1 MIPISFFLINSLS
14 AFNDFFRLLRLG
26 FNLPLE
32 LYLNIALFL
41 IVIFRTKVIKKT
53 YFFYLLLLCLAVS
66 FISGFLNNTFS
77 IYSIRTFYIFLMP
90 IVMMNYGNQYYSQ
103 EKDIKKVELKMKG
116 WMKLL
121 LVWTLFQSLIYILL
135 FIFGI
140 ADRVGA
146 SLPLII
152 PITYLSLYQSNLFI
166 YLYPLILISGKRASF
181 VSLLILGIDQFSRG
195 NYINFRF
202 ISKKILYFISL
213 VTLVL
218 LLFSSKI
225 FVYLERWTQ
234 GLSLIDGFENLF
246 QIDQSKI
253 IYALDIF
260 SSGRVEQIMA
270 GIDSINNTFLA
281 SLIGIGSGAKVV
293 YPFSGEVS
301 WYVHN
306 TFVSYAMQC
315 GYVLSA
321 LIFYLIFY
329 IILKYRK
336 KLKYNNSFAYLY
348 VLIYIPT
355 FFLSSSI
362 FINSFFWFFLG
373 ALNVSYKNQ
382 KMFNDIV

>member
-1 MIPISFFLINSLS
+1 MIPVSFFLINSLS
-14 AFNDFFRLLRLG
+14 AFNDFFRLLKLG

-53 YFFYLLLLCLAVS
+53 YFSYLLISCLLISL
-66 FISGFLNNTFS
+66 ISGLLNNSFS

-90 IVMMNYGNQYYSQ
+90 IVMMNYGYQYYSK
-103 EKDIKKVELKMKG
+103 EKNIKKTELKMKG
-116 WMKLL
+116 WIKLL
-121 LVWTLFQSLIYILL
+121 LIWTLFQSGIYILL
-135 FIFGI
+135 FMIGI
-140 ADRVGA
+140 NDRVGA

-152 PITYLSLYQSNLFI
+152 PVSYLTLYQSSRFI
-166 YLYPLILISGKRASF
+166 YLYPLVLISGKRASF
-181 VSLLILGIDQFSRG
+181 ISLLILGIDQFIRG
-195 NYINFRF
+195 NYINFRI
-202 ISKKILYFISL
+202 ISKKILYFIGL
-213 VTLVL
+213 ITFIL

-225 FVYLERWTQ
+225 FLYLERWSE
-234 GLSLIDGFENLF
+234 GLYLIDGFENLL
-246 QIDQSKI
+246 QINESKI

-270 GIDSINNTFLA
+270 GINSINNSFLG

-306 TFVSYAMQC
+306 TFISYAMQC

-321 LIFYLIFY
+321 LIFYFIFY

-336 KLKYNNSFAYLY
+336 TLKDNNSFAYLY
-348 VLIYIPT
+348 VLIYIPS

-373 ALNVSYKNQ
+373 ALSVNYRNQ
-382 KMFNDIV
+382 KMFNNN